1 MGKNKSNN
9 TIFWIVAVIVVAA
22 GIWYA
27 QQTPDT
33 GPAVTPT
40 PEPATGA
47 QDGDLV
53 SIDYVLRMANGTV
66 VDTNDVALAQEYG
79 LKNYVT
85 GPFRFVIG
93 QSGKVKGFDEK
104 IVGMQPGENKTTL
117 ITPSEPVLEYRINLT
132 RSITRNQ
139 QVPRFQPLTHKYFEK
154 NLNRTAKLNDV
165 IVHPSLPWPIKV
177 VNVTEK
183 HAVIEV
189 LVEEGKSYQLP
200 GLEWKST
207 LLLKSKNDMM
217 FRHNP
222 VEGQTIHTEFG
233 EATVALGIGRINVTY
248 HITPGN
254 VVTYGVPLEGTPGTV
269 PHTFEVKEVT
279 GTDFL
284 ISRVNFPAQETLKLT
299 ATMFDWQ
306 QDVQKTKWMKPEPAT
321 A

>member
-1 MGKNKSNN
+1 VGKKKTNN
-9 TIFWIVAVIVVAA
+9 ALFWIIAVIAVAA
-22 GIWYA
+22 GIWYV
-27 QQTPDT
+27 QQPSDTPMVA
-33 GPAVTPT
+33 PTPT
-40 PEPATGA
+40 PEVGA

-53 SIDYVLRMANGTV
+53 SVNYVLRMANGTV

-104 IVGMQPGENKTTL
+104 FVGMQPGDNKTTL
-117 ITPSEPVLEYRINLT
+117 ITASEPVLEYRINLT

-139 QVPRFQPLTHKYFEK
+139 QVPRFQPLSHKYFEK

-183 HAVIEV
+183 YAVVEP

-200 GLEWKST
+200 GLEWKSA

-222 VEGQTIHTEFG
+222 AEGQIIHTEFG
-233 EATVALGIGRINVTY
+233 EATVGLGVGRINVTY
-248 HITPGN
+248 HVKPGDT
-254 VVTYGVPLEGTPGTV
+254 VQYGVPLEEGTGSIPY
-269 PHTFEVKEVT
+269 TFEIKEVT
-279 GTDFL
+279 PADFL
-284 ISRVNFPAQETLKLT
+284 ISRINFPAQETLKLT
-299 ATMFDWQ
+299 ATMLDWQ
-306 QDVQKTKWMKPEPAT
+306 QDVQKTKWMNKDNAT